1 MIKKLD
7 FLISREDFLLRTVK
21 DGDDTLSTR
30 LNIFKIMKDLNIEVL
45 NYENTR

>member
-21 DGDDTLSTR
+21 DGPYKCFYIYKT
-30 LNIFKIMKDLNIEVL
+30 KIIIYNLYRVKDVV
-45 NYENTR
+45 YE

>member
-21 DGDDTLSTR
+21 DGEKLKNR
-30 LNIFKIMKDLNIEVL
+30 KRNIR
-45 NYENTR
+45 YS

>member
-21 DGDDTLSTR
+21 DGVGD
-30 LNIFKIMKDLNIEVL
+30 NIVPLDNEDELAEAIKLFN
-45 NYENTR
+45 